1 MIYSNEAETE
11 TANDAEMLLLKD
23 GADAE
28 RVITAEEDGAD
39 AWCWAGAEVTGG

>member
-1 MIYSNEAETE
+1 MIYSNNAETE

-39 AWCWAGAEVTGG
+39 A